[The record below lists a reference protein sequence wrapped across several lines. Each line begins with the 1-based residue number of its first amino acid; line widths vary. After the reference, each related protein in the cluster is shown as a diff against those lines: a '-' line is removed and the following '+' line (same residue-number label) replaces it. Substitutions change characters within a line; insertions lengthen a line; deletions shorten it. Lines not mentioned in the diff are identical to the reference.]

1 MGYSEIEIKKL
12 NCLSDAVSD
21 SINSRI
27 DELNSNARLNYS
39 MRQGLEEKQKFT
51 QIQIE
56 KLQKTI
62 GKYEGSLAEYVQA
75 AIVEDFY
82 YFDGIPNDNS
92 TSFIRNFVSGGI
104 YEEDIEEIDIDEES
118 ELFGFE
124 DFIMH
129 SEKDYSHIYEFIE
142 GIALASTY
150 NAFVSIQ
157 RQEKEETEENEE
169 NIKENIY
176 DQYLPK
182 SNKSLIFCGKRLNLT
197 ERIKIANEVL
207 NFEGQ
212 IRKLNILDTEKYQL
226 MAYILGN
233 DVSNVRNVINGTRP
247 NKIKE
252 KELNT
257 YLKDLMK

>member
-12 NCLSDAVSD
+12 HRLSDAVSD
-21 SINSRI
+21 SINFRI
-27 DELNSNARLNYS
+27 DELKSNARLNYS
-39 MRQGLEEKQKFT
+39 MRQSLEEKQKFS

-56 KLQKTI
+56 KLQKII
-62 GKYEGSLAEYVQA
+62 GKYEGSLADYVQA
-75 AIVEDFY
+75 AIVEEFY

-92 TSFIRNFVSGGI
+92 TSFIRNFVSGNI
-104 YEEDIEEIDIDEES
+104 YEEDIEEIDVDEES
-118 ELFGFE
+118 DLFGFE
-124 DFIMH
+124 DFIEH

-142 GIALASTY
+142 SIALASTY

-157 RQEKEETEENEE
+157 RQEKEESEE

-176 DQYLPK
+176 DQHLTK
-182 SNKSLIFCGKRLNLT
+182 SNKSLIFCGTRLNLT

-252 KELNT
+252 EELNT
-257 YLKDLMK
+257 YLKGLMK